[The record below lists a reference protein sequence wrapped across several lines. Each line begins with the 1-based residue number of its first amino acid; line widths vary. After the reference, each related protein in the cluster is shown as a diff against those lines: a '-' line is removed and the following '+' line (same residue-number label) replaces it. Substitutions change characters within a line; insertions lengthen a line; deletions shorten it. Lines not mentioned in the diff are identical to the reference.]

1 MLSKKKQRAVEKNNI
16 FFRKKYFQGLIKL
29 STLQASYL
37 MFSNINEYYYPITPV
52 VQCN

>member
-1 MLSKKKQRAVEKNNI
+1 MFSKKNKEQLKKNNI
-16 FFRKKYFQGLIKL
+16 FFRKKYFQGIIKL

-52 VQCN
+52 VQYN